1 MLFASCLPC
10 VCCPH
15 RSHCS
20 QPLQA
25 LELVAC
31 MAAVMASS
39 AQAGVLSLGVKV
51 LSSYS
56 TEAALQTMPHNLPA
70 LLSHKLWQPS
80 IEVISEQLLA
90 ILRSTEG
97 PMDNTFHS
105 LADPMVNYD
114 VAAIT
119 CHKLTSIVSPEILTP
134 LLKCDFIFLLQKLT
148 TSIDH

>member
-1 MLFASCLPC
+1 
-10 VCCPH
+10 
-15 RSHCS
+15 
-20 QPLQA
+20 
-25 LELVAC
+25 

-39 AQAGVLSLGVKV
+39 AQAGASLGVKA

-97 PMDNTFHS
+97 PMDAEFHS
-105 LADPMVNYD
+105 LADPMVSCNN
-114 VAAIT
+114 
-119 CHKLTSIVSPEILTP
+119 HKRSSILSPEIMTP
-134 LLKCDFIFLLQKLT
+134 WLKLNCIFLLQKPHILL
-148 TSIDH
+148 IP